1 MRLFLNP
8 IINHI
13 FSPILICK
21 IPSSKVISYIIC
33 EIYKLLPPILIC
45 EKYWHK
51 RLTDKLLEQV
61 VQGIGLALQALARLA
76 RSTVVLIIDNT
87 AVFTLGLAVAHK

>member
-1 MRLFLNP
+1 M
-8 IINHI
+8 
-13 FSPILICK
+13 K

-33 EIYKLLPPILIC
+33 EIYNLLPPILIC

-61 VQGIGLALQALARLA
+61 VQGIGLALQALEREGFSQINTGEKILFAN
-76 RSTVVLIIDNT
+76 IIG
-87 AVFTLGLAVAHK
+87 VIYIYSI